1 MKKNEYEEICIIDDK
16 TEDAHLLVEYQ
27 ASQNSAQHH
36 DTIIWTITGL
46 TWTFEGVLLNAV
58 LSILRNPM
66 TNNCFMYLSAALG
79 VLTLAYSLTTT
90 FRLRKIRHQKYL
102 RCKAIEQRLGL
113 SQHSKLDSGK
123 RNVGFIFIIV
133 INVIF
138 CLAWLLI
145 AFRVIK

>member
-1 MKKNEYEEICIIDDK
+1 MEKFDYKDICIIDDI

-46 TWTFEGVLLNAV
+46 TWTFEGVLLNAA
-58 LSILRNPM
+58 LSTLRIPM
-66 TNNCFMYLSAALG
+66 TNNCFLYLLATLG
-79 VLTLAYSLTTT
+79 VLTLLYSYSTTS
-90 FRLRKIRHQKYL
+90 RLRKIRYQKYL
-102 RCKAIEQRLGL
+102 RCKIIEKRFGF

-123 RNVGFIFIIV
+123 SNVGFTFIKL
-133 INVIF
+133 INAIF

-145 AFRVIK
+145 AVGVIK